1 MTIRLVLADDHPI
14 VLNGLAQLFRAEP
27 GFEILALCPDG
38 EAAIQAV
45 RQHRPDI
52 LILDLR
58 MPLKDGLA
66 VLREVRGEQPSPRVV
81 LLTAALDDHE
91 VLEAVRLGVDG
102 VVLKETAP
110 DVLLRAVR
118 QVYSGGQWLERQSVG
133 EALKRTLER
142 EAEARGLS
150 GVLTP
155 REIEIARMV
164 ASGLRNKE
172 IGEKLC
178 ISEGTVKIHLH
189 NIYDKLKVPGRL
201 ELAFYLQKKG
211 LV

>member
-1 MTIRLVLADDHPI
+1 MISLVLADDHPI
-14 VLNGLAQLFRAEP
+14 VLNGLAQLFELEP
-27 GFEILALCPDG
+27 DFQVLALCPDG
-38 EAAIQAV
+38 EQALQAV
-45 RQHRPDI
+45 RSHRPDL
-52 LILDLR
+52 LILDLK
-58 MPLKDGLA
+58 MPVKDGLA
-66 VLREVRGEQPSPRVV
+66 VLRELRGEKSSPRVI
-81 LLTAALDDHE
+81 LLTAALEDAE

-118 QVYSGGQWLERQSVG
+118 QVHAGGQWLERRAVG
-133 EALKRTLER
+133 EALQRTLDR
-142 EAEARGLS
+142 ETEARGVAA
-150 GVLTP
+150 VLTP

-172 IGEKLC
+172 IGARLH

-201 ELAFYLQKKG
+201 ELAFYLQRKG
-211 LV
+211 LA

>member
-1 MTIRLVLADDHPI
+1 MIRLVLADDHPI
-14 VLNGLAQLFRAEP
+14 VLNGLAQLFQLEAD
-27 GFEILALCPDG
+27 FEVLALCPDG
-38 EAAIQAV
+38 EQALQAV
-45 RQHRPDI
+45 RRHRPDL
-52 LILDLR
+52 LILDLK
-58 MPLKDGLA
+58 MPVKDGLA
-66 VLREVRGEQPSPRVV
+66 VLREIRAEGASPHVI
-81 LLTAALDDHE
+81 LLTAALDDSE
-91 VLEAVRLGVDG
+91 VFEAVRLGVDG

-118 QVYSGGQWLERQSVG
+118 QVHAGGQWLEKRSVG
-133 EALKRTLER
+133 QALQRTFDR
-142 EAEARGLS
+142 EADARGVAA
-150 GVLTP
+150 VLTP
-155 REIEIARMV
+155 RELEIARMV

-172 IGEKLC
+172 ISDRLH

>member
-1 MTIRLVLADDHPI
+1 MISLVLADDHPI
-14 VLNGLAQLFRAEP
+14 VLNGLAQLFAQQADLQV
-27 GFEILALCPDG
+27 LALCPDG
-38 EAAIQAV
+38 EQALQAV
-45 RQHRPDI
+45 RLHRPDL
-52 LILDLR
+52 LILDLN
-58 MPLKDGLA
+58 MPVKNGLA
-66 VLREVRGEQPSPRVV
+66 VLRELRGEKPSPKVI
-81 LLTAALDDHE
+81 LLTAALEDAE
-91 VLEAVRLGVDG
+91 VLEAVRLGIDG

-118 QVYSGGQWLERQSVG
+118 QVHAGGQWLERRAVG
-133 EALKRTLER
+133 DALQRTLDR
-142 EAEARGLS
+142 ESEARGVTA
-150 GVLTP
+150 VLTP

-172 IGEKLC
+172 IGVRLH

>member
-1 MTIRLVLADDHPI
+1 MIRLVLADDHPI
-14 VLNGLAQLFRAEP
+14 VLNGLAQLFQLEAD
-27 GFEILALCPDG
+27 FEVLALCPDG
-38 EAAIQAV
+38 EQALQAV
-45 RQHRPDI
+45 RQHRPDL
-52 LILDLR
+52 LILDLK
-58 MPLKDGLA
+58 MPVKDGLA
-66 VLREVRGEQPSPRVV
+66 VLREIRAEGASPHVI
-81 LLTAALDDHE
+81 LLTAALDDSE
-91 VLEAVRLGVDG
+91 VFEAVRLGVDG

-118 QVYSGGQWLERQSVG
+118 QVNAGGQWLEKRSVG
-133 EALKRTLER
+133 QALQRTFDR
-142 EAEARGLS
+142 EADARGVAA
-150 GVLTP
+150 VLTP
-155 REIEIARMV
+155 RELEIARMV

-172 IGEKLC
+172 ISDRLH

>member
-1 MTIRLVLADDHPI
+1 MIRLVLADDHPI
-14 VLNGLAQLFRAEP
+14 VLNGLAQLFRSEP
-27 GFEILALCPDG
+27 DFEILALCPDG
-38 EAAIQAV
+38 EQALQSV
-45 RQHRPDI
+45 RLHRPDL
-52 LILDLR
+52 LILDLK
-58 MPLKDGLA
+58 MPVKDGLA
-66 VLREVRGEQPSPRVV
+66 VLRELRVEKPAPQV
-81 LLTAALDDHE
+81 ILLTAALEDAE

-118 QVYSGGQWLERQSVG
+118 QVLAGGQWLERRAVG
-133 EALKRTLER
+133 DALQRTLDR
-142 EAEARGLS
+142 ESEARGVTA
-150 GVLTP
+150 VLTP
-155 REIEIARMV
+155 RELEIARMV
-164 ASGLRNKE
+164 AGGLRNKE
-172 IGEKLC
+172 IGKRLH

>member
-1 MTIRLVLADDHPI
+1 MTISLVLADDHPI
-14 VLNGLAQLFRAEP
+14 VLNGLAQLFRTEP
-27 GFEILALCPDG
+27 DFQILALCPDG
-38 EAAIQAV
+38 EQALQAV
-45 RQHRPDI
+45 RQHRPDL
-52 LILDLR
+52 LILDLQ
-58 MPLKDGLA
+58 MPVKNGLA
-66 VLREVRGEQPSPRVV
+66 VLREIRAEQLSPRVV
-81 LLTAALDDHE
+81 LLTAAMDDRE

-118 QVYSGGQWLERQSVG
+118 QVHAGGQWLERRSVG
-133 EALKRTLER
+133 EALQRTLER
-142 EAEARGLS
+142 EAEARGLA

-164 ASGLRNKE
+164 ASGLRNKD
-172 IGEKLC
+172 IGERLF

-211 LV
+211 VV